1 MTRIILAKQPKLME
15 KNRCP
20 DSSWQTSFQPHS
32 TRRIVQAK
40 CNPPTTHRTGH
51 LIYVTGAKKR
61 HKLPMKVYAYFCTR
75 EIIIRLTIAKSL

>member
-1 MTRIILAKQPKLME
+1 ME

-51 LIYVTGAKKR
+51 LIYITGAKK
-61 HKLPMKVYAYFCTR
+61 VSQATNEGIC
-75 EIIIRLTIAKSL
+75 EIIIRLTIPKSL